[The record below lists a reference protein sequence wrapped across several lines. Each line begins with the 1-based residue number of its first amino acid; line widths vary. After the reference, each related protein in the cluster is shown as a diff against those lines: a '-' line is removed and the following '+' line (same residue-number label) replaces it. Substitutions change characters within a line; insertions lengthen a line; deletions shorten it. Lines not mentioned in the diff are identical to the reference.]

1 MKIASATIR
10 ILNRAC
16 AIVALAIA
24 LAVVPYAVPVSTA
37 STPPLVQ
44 LGPIAVAGGTAVLA
58 GTVGPQAAG
67 STLTVNGHPLS
78 VDASGAF
85 AGSVDL
91 NGSGSI
97 ALQLSDPV
105 GGQTVFTIPLTL
117 AGLGGVIPTGVLDS
131 VQQAGVSLLSPLG
144 GDDGSPLTV
153 AGSVLDKT
161 QLAGLTANGMDI
173 LGALGS
179 DGSFSVQLPGT
190 TKVVTLTATD
200 THGTTE
206 TIVSGVGH
214 QSLSSGTTAAAGA
227 LGVRIVKVRFY
238 KQNVLRRHFMRMVVT
253 VKDRRGLLIQGAKI
267 SVRSTKA
274 GRLSHRPTMHLSGR
288 KGRATFTLRL
298 RKAAFGKRLIVVTL
312 AKTPKAKATKRSAV
326 IVPRAKT
333 SR

>member
-1 MKIASATIR
+1 MKVASATIR
-10 ILNRAC
+10 GLNRAC
-16 AIVALAIA
+16 VIVVLAVALA
-24 LAVVPYAVPVSTA
+24 VFPYAVTA

-44 LGPIAVAGGTAVLA
+44 LGPIAVAGGTAALA

-85 AGSVDL
+85 AGTVDL

-97 ALQLSDPV
+97 ALELSDPV
-105 GGQTVFTIPLTL
+105 GGQTAFTIPLTL
-117 AGLGGVIPTGVLDS
+117 AGVAGVIPAGVLES
-131 VQQAGVSLLSPLG
+131 VQQAGVSLLGPVA

-173 LGALGS
+173 LGALGG

-200 THGTTE
+200 SHGTTE
-206 TIVSGVGH
+206 TIVSGVAH
-214 QSLSSGTTAAAGA
+214 QTLTSGTTGAASAA
-227 LGVRIVKVRFY
+227 GVRIVKVQFY
-238 KQNVLRRHFMRMVVT
+238 KQNVLRKHFMRMVVT

-267 SVRSTKA
+267 SVGSTKA
-274 GRLSHRPTMHLSGR
+274 RRLSHRPKMQLSGR

-298 RKAAFGKRLIVVTL
+298 RQAAFGKRLILVTL
-312 AKTPKAKATKRSAV
+312 AKTPNAKTTKRSAV
-326 IVPRAKT
+326 IVPRAKR

>member
-1 MKIASATIR
+1 MEAASATIR
-10 ILNRAC
+10 GLNRAC
-16 AIVALAIA
+16 VIAALAVA
-24 LAVVPYAVPVSTA
+24 LAVVPYAIPA
-37 STPPLVQ
+37 SAPPLVQ
-44 LGPIAVAGGTAVLA
+44 LGPIALVGGTAVLA

-91 NGSGSI
+91 DGSGSI

-117 AGLGGVIPTGVLDS
+117 AGLGGVIPAGVLDS
-131 VQQAGVSLLSPLG
+131 VQQAGVSLLSPIA
-144 GDDGSPLTV
+144 GDDGSALTV

-161 QLAGLTANGMDI
+161 QLAAFTANGMDI

-190 TKVVTLTATD
+190 TKVVRITASD

-206 TIVSGVGH
+206 TIVSGIGH
-214 QSLSSGTTAAAGA
+214 QTLSSGTTAAASA

-274 GRLSHRPTMHLSGR
+274 GRLSRRPTMHRTGR
-288 KGRATFTLRL
+288 KGQATFTLRL

-326 IVPRAKT
+326 IVPRART
-333 SR
+333 TR

>member
-1 MKIASATIR
+1 MNVAAATIR
-10 ILNRAC
+10 GLNRAC
-16 AIVALAIA
+16 VIVALAVA
-24 LAVVPYAVPVSTA
+24 LAVVPYAVPA

-44 LGPIAVAGGTAVLA
+44 LGPIAVADGTAVLA
-58 GTVGPQAAG
+58 GTLSPQAAG

-117 AGLGGVIPTGVLDS
+117 AGLDGVIPTGVLDS
-131 VQQAGVSLLSPLG
+131 VQQAGVSLLGPIA
-144 GDDGSPLTV
+144 GDDGSPLTL

-190 TKVVTLTATD
+190 TKVVTLAATD

-206 TIVSGVGH
+206 TIVSSVGH
-214 QSLSSGTTAAAGA
+214 QTLSSSTTAAASA
-227 LGVRIVKVRFY
+227 MGVRIVKVRFY
-238 KQNVLRRHFMRMVVT
+238 KQNVRSRHFMRMVVT
-253 VKDRRGLLIQGAKI
+253 VKDRRGLLIRGAKL
-267 SVRSTKA
+267 SVRSTRP
-274 GRLSHRPTMHLSGR
+274 GRLSQRPKMHLSGR

-298 RKAAFGKRLIVVTL
+298 GKAAFGKRLIVVTL

>member
-1 MKIASATIR
+1 MNVAAATIR
-10 ILNRAC
+10 GLNRAC
-16 AIVALAIA
+16 VIVALAVA
-24 LAVVPYAVPVSTA
+24 LAVVPYAVPA

-44 LGPIAVAGGTAVLA
+44 LGPIAVADGTAVLA
-58 GTVGPQAAG
+58 GTLSPQAAG

-131 VQQAGVSLLSPLG
+131 VQQAGVSLLGPIA
-144 GDDGSPLTV
+144 GDDGSPLTL

-190 TKVVTLTATD
+190 TKVVTLAATD

-206 TIVSGVGH
+206 TIVSSVGH
-214 QSLSSGTTAAAGA
+214 QTLSSSTTAAASA
-227 LGVRIVKVRFY
+227 MGVRIVKVRFY
-238 KQNVLRRHFMRMVVT
+238 KQNVRSRHFMRMVVT
-253 VKDRRGLLIQGAKI
+253 VKDRRGLLIRGAKL
-267 SVRSTKA
+267 SVRSTRP
-274 GRLSHRPTMHLSGR
+274 GRLSQRPKMHLSGR

-298 RKAAFGKRLIVVTL
+298 GKAAFGKRLVVVTL

-326 IVPRAKT
+326 VVPRART